1 MSRLREI
8 IGHREIVQT
17 LKNAVQRNKVAHAYL
32 FLGPAGLGKKAVAR
46 ALAGALLCEA
56 PVEGDA
62 CDHCRSCRQNQGGNH
77 PDLHVLQPAGTS
89 LKIEQI
95 RELQKQVQFKP
106 YQGQRHVFI
115 LEKVDTMTQ
124 EAANSFLKTL
134 EEPSSQAVFILATDQ
149 PYALLPTIL
158 SRCQQYQFRP
168 LRQQE
173 VVEGLVRYGNLD
185 RDAAAKLA
193 PLSGGSLGRGMLLA
207 GGEAWPLR
215 EKALELSQ
223 RLWQMDEL
231 EALNLAAELSEDRG
245 QAAEYLAIL
254 LLWLRDILIYHYTKN
269 ESLLINQDKLATLL
283 AQAQGYKA
291 GQLMTVIEEIKQA
304 RERILANANTRLTL
318 EALMLK
324 IHSYGGYD
332 NVG

>member
-1 MSRLREI
+1 MPRLSEI

-17 LKNAVQRNKVAHAYL
+17 LKNAVLRDKVAHAYL
-32 FLGPAGLGKKAVAR
+32 LMGPEGLGKKAVAR
-46 ALAGALLCEA
+46 ALAGALLCET
-56 PVEGDA
+56 PREGDA
-62 CDHCRSCRQNQGGNH
+62 CGHCRSCGQNQGGNH
-77 PDLHVLQPAGTS
+77 PDLHILQPAGTT

-134 EEPSSQAVFILATDQ
+134 EEPSSQTVFILTTDQ

-173 VVEGLVRYGNLD
+173 VVEGLVKYCDLD
-185 RDAAAKLA
+185 REAALKLA
-193 PLSGGSLGRGMLLA
+193 PLCGGSLGRGMLLA
-207 GGEAWPLR
+207 KGEAWPLR

-223 RLWQMDEL
+223 RLLQMDEI
-231 EALNLAAELSEDRG
+231 EALNQAAELAEDRG
-245 QAAEYLAIL
+245 QAAECLAIL
-254 LLWLRDILIYHYTKN
+254 LLWLRDLLLYHYTKN
-269 ESLLINQDKLATLL
+269 ERLLINQDRLETLL
-283 AQAQGYKA
+283 DQAQRYEPDR
-291 GQLMTVIEEIKQA
+291 LMAVIEEIKQA

-318 EALMLK
+318 EAMMLK
-324 IHSYGGYD
+324 IHSYGG
-332 NVG
+332 